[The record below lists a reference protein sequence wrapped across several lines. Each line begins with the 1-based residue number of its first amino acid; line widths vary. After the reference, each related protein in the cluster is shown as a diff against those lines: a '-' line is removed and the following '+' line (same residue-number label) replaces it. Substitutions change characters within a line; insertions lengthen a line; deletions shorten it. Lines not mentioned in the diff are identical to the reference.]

1 MEEVQEFMENG
12 NIVTDEHLREI
23 LPTLA
28 TKTDLKAD
36 LKELRLTTKADLKN
50 GLEELRL
57 TTKADLKTGL
67 EELRLATKADL
78 KTGLEELR
86 LATKADLEELK
97 TDLEGL
103 RLEIRASQNYRASR
117 FFDEVQSLPIIRDRD
132 GVKRIEYIS
141 TPLRQVKHYW
151 NLHNQEHASELVRC
165 LEFYLAID
173 TWPFKA
179 LDEADDFDNVDV
191 DLLGPLLHTVPTS
204 WEEAVKLSPR
214 RSVYLLF
221 GALGLRYDH
230 FSEQYD
236 MMKALGTQRQS
247 ATKSK
252 ASESQ
257 PAIRVKRAKNESSE
271 STTEPFT
278 T

>member
-1 MEEVQEFMENG
+1 MEEVQEFMEKG

-36 LKELRLTTKADLKN
+36 LKELCLTTKADLKN

-57 TTKADLKTGL
+57 T
-67 EELRLATKADL
+67 TKADL

-117 FFDEVQSLPIIRDRD
+117 FFDEVQSLPIIRDKD

-165 LEFYLAID
+165 LEFYLSID
-173 TWPFKA
+173 TWPFKT
-179 LDEADDFDNVDV
+179 LDEADDFDHVDV
-191 DLLGPLLHTVPTS
+191 DLLGLLLHTVPTS

-230 FSEQYD
+230 FSEQYA
-236 MMKALGTQRQS
+236 MIKALVTQRQG

-257 PAIRVKRAKNESSE
+257 PAIRVKKRAKNESSE

-278 T
+278 A